1 MNDGLTPKNREEIR
15 DILARSAHVDHAV
28 LFGSRATG
36 TFGRASDIDLA
47 LEGENLAWSDLLS
60 LRSAFAESSL
70 PYEVDLVLR
79 AEIANPEL
87 ESRIE
92 KYGMMF
98 YEKWRHNQ
106 RTIRRRLC

>member
-15 DILARSAHVDHAV
+15 NILAKSAHVDHAV
-28 LFGSRATG
+28 LFGSRAAG

-47 LEGENLAWSDLLS
+47 LEGENLVWSDLLS

-70 PYEVDLVLR
+70 PYDVDLVLR
-79 AEIANPEL
+79 AEIVSPEL

-92 KYGMMF
+92 EFGTMF
-98 YEKWRHNQ
+98 YER
-106 RTIRRRLC
+106 